1 MWFKPLHLQVG
12 MLRFGLYVEG
22 SCCFDLFRSL
32 IFALSITEIL
42 LCEVNI
48 HFPYRFTLIKQ
59 FEFYVVNINPQGSLD
74 HRTFH
79 IYYYY
84 EKNTIV
90 ST

>member
-48 HFPYRFTLIKQ
+48 HFPYRFTPIKQ

-79 IYYYY
+79 MYYYY